1 MLSLKKKDFKI
12 RQKFFDNEYSKR
24 VNKFLFINTLNKKKF
39 GNVEKDFT
47 LFYKKSLK
55 RRSGSK
61 VRITRRCVI
70 NNRNRSVVRPF
81 GISRVY
87 LRELLQFGLL
97 PGYSKAVW

>member
-12 RQKFFDNEYSKR
+12 RQKFLNTEHARR
-24 VNKFLFINTLNKKKF
+24 VNKFLFVNALSEKKS
-39 GNVEKDFT
+39 VSLEKIFT
-47 LFYKKSLK
+47 AFYKKSPN
-55 RRSGSK
+55 RRLSSK